1 MGQQWGWPLVD
12 VFFDKHISGGGVAQ
26 ICGLILVTLLIL
38 IYSIIYTVT
47 FLTWGKRS
55 SPGLWGWKGVCS
67 KRRVTTTTKKCRVLL
82 AIAHPDDEVM
92 FFGPTILNLLRDG
105 HSVYIL
111 CFSYGDSEGQ
121 GLTRKSELWK
131 SCRVL
136 GVPDENVTIIKH
148 DHLKDG
154 MTNRWPILPLSA
166 HIRSFLNS
174 YGIDTLITFDRSGV
188 SGHLNHI
195 SVHNAAQ
202 DLVERNL
209 LPNDCEVYSLKSVGF
224 FRQYALNLFN
234 IPLSYFF
241 NQFVHV
247 ARGSDYKTIVK
258 AMKSHSSQMLWYRHL
273 HILFSMYLVVNIFQK
288 ISRPITLASHSK

>member
-111 CFSYGDSEGQ
+111 CFSYGEREICILNLCKFETDNCNLYFLGDSEGQ

-174 YGIDTLITFDRSGV
+174 YGIDTVT
-188 SGHLNHI
+188 
-195 SVHNAAQ
+195 
-202 DLVERNL
+202 
-209 LPNDCEVYSLKSVGF
+209 
-224 FRQYALNLFN
+224 
-234 IPLSYFF
+234 
-241 NQFVHV
+241 
-247 ARGSDYKTIVK
+247 T
-258 AMKSHSSQMLWYRHL
+258 
-273 HILFSMYLVVNIFQK
+273 
-288 ISRPITLASHSK
+288 